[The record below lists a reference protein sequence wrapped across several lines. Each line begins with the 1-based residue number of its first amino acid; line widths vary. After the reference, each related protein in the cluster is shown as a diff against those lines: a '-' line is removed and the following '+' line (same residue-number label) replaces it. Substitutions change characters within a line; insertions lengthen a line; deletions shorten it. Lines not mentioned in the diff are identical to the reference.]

1 MRKIAI
7 LCLLLVGAL
16 PALAGSYRPDEIPN
30 VQRMDRRRY
39 VSNPDGILSAGAV
52 ARIDSLCASLRER
65 GLAQVAVVA
74 VDDIAGGD
82 AFSFAVEL
90 FRSWGVGSAESDN
103 GLGILLV
110 KELREIRFVTGGG
123 LEGILPDALCKRIQL
138 NYMLPAFREGNYSAG
153 MVAGVGAAATILEG
167 GEVDLGGDADEDLP
181 AWMIFTI
188 VFGFVIFPLGMVLA
202 NYYFSRRCPKCR
214 KLTLKQQSQQVLSV
228 TRNYRLVEY
237 TYVCPN
243 CGAVVKRRSRNL
255 RDDNFGGG
263 AGGGT
268 IIGGGFDAVEA
279 LQKVAS
285 EFPEQRYLF
294 VDGEVTG
301 CDNVT
306 SVLFKDNEKTYLVGT
321 VAGLNT
327 KTNKIG
333 MVVGVDRP
341 SQNIFVAGY
350 MAGAKA
356 ANPDVEV
363 IVKYVGSFADTTTA
377 KELALAEADAGAD
390 VIFAAAGGSGLG
402 VFNAAQQGTFKAIGA
417 DVNQCLIDPDH
428 IMLSAIRK
436 IDVVIKDGIK
446 SAIDGT
452 LEGGTMVPGLKEDAL
467 GITNEGSKVEID
479 PASLDAAQTA
489 KDKII
494 SGEIT
499 VPSTIDEVK

>member
-138 NYMLPAFREGNYSAG
+138 NYMLPAFREGDYSAG
-153 MVAGVGAAATILEG
+153 MVAGVEVAAAVLEG
-167 GEVDLGGDADEDLP
+167 GEADLSGDGGELP
-181 AWMIFTI
+181 AWMIFVI
-188 VFGFVIFPLGMVLA
+188 VVGFIVGPLGLVLA
-202 NYYFSRRCPKCR
+202 VYYARRRCPKCH
-214 KLTLKQQSQQVLSV
+214 KYTLRQDSQRVLSV
-228 TRNYRLVEY
+228 THNYRLVEY

-243 CGAVVKRRSRNL
+243 CGAVVKRQARNL

-268 IIGGGFDAVEA
+268 IIGGGFGRG
-279 LQKVAS
+279 S
-285 EFPEQRYLF
+285 GGGFGGGF
-294 VDGEVTG
+294 GG
-301 CDNVT
+301 
-306 SVLFKDNEKTYLVGT
+306 
-321 VAGLNT
+321 
-327 KTNKIG
+327 
-333 MVVGVDRP
+333 
-341 SQNIFVAGY
+341 
-350 MAGAKA
+350 
-356 ANPDVEV
+356 
-363 IVKYVGSFADTTTA
+363 GSFGGGG
-377 KELALAEADAGAD
+377 AG
-390 VIFAAAGGSGLG
+390 S
-402 VFNAAQQGTFKAIGA
+402 
-417 DVNQCLIDPDH
+417 
-428 IMLSAIRK
+428 RW
-436 IDVVIKDGIK
+436 
-446 SAIDGT
+446 
-452 LEGGTMVPGLKEDAL
+452 
-467 GITNEGSKVEID
+467 
-479 PASLDAAQTA
+479 
-489 KDKII
+489 
-494 SGEIT
+494 
-499 VPSTIDEVK
+499 

>member
-1 MRKIAI
+1 MRNIAI
-7 LCLLLVGAL
+7 LCLLLACAL
-16 PALAGSYRPDEIPN
+16 PALAGTYRADEIPN

-39 VSNPDGILSAGAV
+39 VSDPDGILSPAAV
-52 ARIDSLCASLRER
+52 AHIDSVCASLRER

-82 AFSFAVEL
+82 TFSFAVDL
-90 FRSWGVGSAESDN
+90 FRSWGVGSAKSNN

-110 KELREIRFVTGGG
+110 KDLREIRFVTGGG

-263 AGGGT
+263 GGT
-268 IIGGGFDAVEA
+268 IIGGFGGFGGG
-279 LQKVAS
+279 S
-285 EFPEQRYLF
+285 RGGFGGGF
-294 VDGEVTG
+294 GG
-301 CDNVT
+301 
-306 SVLFKDNEKTYLVGT
+306 
-321 VAGLNT
+321 
-327 KTNKIG
+327 
-333 MVVGVDRP
+333 
-341 SQNIFVAGY
+341 
-350 MAGAKA
+350 
-356 ANPDVEV
+356 
-363 IVKYVGSFADTTTA
+363 GSFGGGG
-377 KELALAEADAGAD
+377 AG
-390 VIFAAAGGSGLG
+390 S
-402 VFNAAQQGTFKAIGA
+402 
-417 DVNQCLIDPDH
+417 
-428 IMLSAIRK
+428 RW
-436 IDVVIKDGIK
+436 
-446 SAIDGT
+446 
-452 LEGGTMVPGLKEDAL
+452 
-467 GITNEGSKVEID
+467 
-479 PASLDAAQTA
+479 
-489 KDKII
+489 
-494 SGEIT
+494 
-499 VPSTIDEVK
+499 